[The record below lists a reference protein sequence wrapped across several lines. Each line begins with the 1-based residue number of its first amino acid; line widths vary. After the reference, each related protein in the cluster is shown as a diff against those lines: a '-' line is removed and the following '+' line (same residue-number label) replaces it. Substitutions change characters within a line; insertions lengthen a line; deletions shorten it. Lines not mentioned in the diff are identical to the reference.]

1 MSGAGYQTQLG
12 LVIALVASV
21 CSAFCAVLN
30 RSLKAVPLNIIVFYH
45 CLGGMVISVLY
56 ILIEAWMNNSGSGLR
71 IFSYTGRMYAICG
84 ISSALDNLCL
94 YLFIIAFTA
103 DTSGFVSL
111 LSYTR
116 IVWAYLTDILV
127 FDQELKVSQLVAALV
142 ILCVAISV
150 ALYKLLHTKKNEEA
164 IIAQKD

>member
-1 MSGAGYQTQLG
+1 M
-12 LVIALVASV
+12 
-21 CSAFCAVLN
+21 
-30 RSLKAVPLNIIVFYH
+30 VPLNVIVFYH
-45 CLGGMVISVLY
+45 CLGGMIISVLY
-56 ILIEAWMNNSGSGLR
+56 ILIEALLNNSGGGLR
-71 IFSYTGRMYAICG
+71 IFSYTGRMYAICA

-116 IVWAYLTDILV
+116 IVWAYLTDILI

-142 ILCVAISV
+142 ILSVAISV
-150 ALYKLLHTKKNEEA
+150 ALYKLLHAKKKEEN
-164 IIAQKD
+164 ITVQKEKTCSV